1 MIFLVGIMV
10 IIPVFGGIS
19 MDKRILVEL
28 TTEIVSAHAS
38 VNEMSREELLDEI
51 QDVFRK
57 LNGLVGVEG
66 EAAGDDPAEVKPAI
80 PLNAAFGAEQ
90 VFCMECGKGFTTL
103 KKHLKVSHNL
113 TPKDYRKKF
122 KVPTKTPLVARNYS
136 ESKKRIAQKLGLAEK
151 LAAGRKRRAQK

>member
-1 MIFLVGIMV
+1 MIYLVGSMV

-38 VNEMSREELLDEI
+38 VNEMSREELLNEI
-51 QDVFRK
+51 QEVFRK

-66 EAAGDDPAEVKPAI
+66 ETAGDVLAEVKPAI

-103 KKHLKVSHNL
+103 KKHLAVSHNL
-113 TPKDYRKKF
+113 APKDYRKKF
-122 KVPTKTPLVARNYS
+122 KIPAKTPLVARNYS
-136 ESKKRIAQKLGLAEK
+136 ESKKKIAQKLGLAEK
-151 LAAGRKRRAQK
+151 LAAGRKKRGKK

>member
-1 MIFLVGIMV
+1 MIFLVGSMV

-66 EAAGDDPAEVKPAI
+66 EAAGDASSEVKPAI

-103 KKHLKVSHNL
+103 KKHIAVSHNL

-122 KVPTKTPLVARNYS
+122 KVPAKTPLVARNYS
-136 ESKKRIAQKLGLAEK
+136 ESKKKIAQKLGLAEK
-151 LAAGRKRRAQK
+151 LAAGRKKRAKK